1 MLYDITRP
9 IEEGIAVWPGDTA
22 YSHAWSMRI
31 DAGDAV
37 NVSALTLS
45 AHTGTHADAP
55 LHFEESGLSIG
66 AMPLAAYVGPATVLV
81 LDTRGAIEP
90 DDLRVLG
97 ARGIER
103 LLIKTPASLRPND
116 RWEDEFAYLSPAAA
130 EFLVQRGVRL
140 FGTDASSV
148 DHVHSK
154 TLDAHHILG
163 RATVAILEGL
173 ALADVPPGDYE
184 LIALPLRL
192 GVDGSPVRA
201 VLRTLDR

>member
-1 MLYDITRP
+1 MLYDITRS
-9 IEEGIAVWPGDTA
+9 IEEGMAVWPGDTPYA
-22 YSHAWSMRI
+22 HAWGMRI
-31 DAGDAV
+31 ASGDSV

-55 LHFEESGLSIG
+55 LHFEEGGLSIG
-66 AMPLAAYVGPATVLV
+66 AMPLAAYIGPATVLA
-81 LDTRGAIEP
+81 LETRGAIEP
-90 DDLRVLG
+90 DDLHVV
-97 ARGIER
+97 AERGIER
-103 LLIKTPASLRPND
+103 LLIKTPASLRPNHH
-116 RWEDEFAYLSPAAA
+116 WEEEFAFLSPAAA
-130 EFLVQRGVRL
+130 DFLVRCGVRL

-173 ALADVPPGDYE
+173 ALANVPPGDYE

-201 VLRTLDR
+201 VLRAA